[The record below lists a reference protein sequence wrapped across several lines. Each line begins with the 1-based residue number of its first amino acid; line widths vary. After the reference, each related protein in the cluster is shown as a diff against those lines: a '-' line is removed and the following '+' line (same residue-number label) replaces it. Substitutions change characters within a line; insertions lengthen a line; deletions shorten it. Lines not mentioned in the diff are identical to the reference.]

1 MRWTYLLAVVA
12 CCDAFL
18 LGKKDSVVS
27 NYPCDSG
34 MLALTLG
41 CKVIHAEVSQP
52 LSHVPTGQGY
62 LVDNMQLGTE
72 MKSNQPI
79 MIGDG

>member
-1 MRWTYLLAVVA
+1 MVA

-18 LGKKDSVVS
+18 LGKDDSFS
-27 NYPCDSG
+27 INNPCNLG

-41 CKVIHAEVSQP
+41 CKVIHAEVSQS
-52 LSHVPTGQGY
+52 LSPVPTGQGY

-79 MIGDG
+79 IIGDR